1 MGALFVE
8 GQGEKCAQVCQ
19 LTWLHDQPSSAGQ
32 VGTQSTNWIKLSW
45 AWPKLDVFVWLGPK
59 WFGLDQMHLL
69 SSYPK
74 LNHLVWFSL
83 A

>member
-1 MGALFVE
+1 MISHHLLARKESLLFLP
-8 GQGEKCAQVCQ
+8 G
-19 LTWLHDQPSSAGQ
+19 SQ
-32 VGTQSTNWIKLSW
+32 VGTRSTNWIKLSW
-45 AWPKLDVFVWLGPK
+45 AWPKLDVLVWLGPK

-74 LNHLVWFSL
+74 LNHLVLFSL